1 MVFFVTNLLPVGG
14 VRESGNQGAPFWA
27 ILSVY
32 PFWVCFWAIRSSY
45 ISWLSFMSI
54 LSGYA
59 WRVPVVC
66 LVCPACAWGAPG
78 MCLGCAWGVPGYT
91 HQAQAKRA
99 PSTPRHTPGTPK
111 AHPKHAQAHARHT
124 PGTRHFTCIYV
135 NKWSMW

>member
-45 ISWLSFMSI
+45 ISWLSFLSI

-66 LVCPACAWGAPG
+66 LVCPACAWGVSG
-78 MCLGCAWGVPGYT
+78 VCLGCAWRVPGVCL
-91 HQAQAKRA
+91 
-99 PSTPRHTPGTPK
+99 TP
-111 AHPKHAQAHARHT
+111 
-124 PGTRHFTCIYV
+124 TCCQNRSKIDQ
-135 NKWSMW
+135 KSMPRCIVFWDSFFDRFLVDFCSQLGLIGSQKTC